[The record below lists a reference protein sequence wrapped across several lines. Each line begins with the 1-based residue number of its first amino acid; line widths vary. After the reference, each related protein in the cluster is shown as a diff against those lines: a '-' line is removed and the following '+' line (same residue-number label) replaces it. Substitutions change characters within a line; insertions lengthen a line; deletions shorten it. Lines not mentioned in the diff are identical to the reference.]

1 MSEAEEAVNSL
12 KVMKLNKKA
21 IEDEINAFK
30 HDFKEYFSACCTNY
44 FTFMETCIDVQYRRH
59 IE

>member
-12 KVMKLNKKA
+12 KAMKLNKKA

-30 HDFKEYFSACCTNY
+30 HVLNILS
-44 FTFMETCIDVQYRRH
+44 VH
-59 IE
+59 IVLIISRA